1 MPFLCSKHK
10 IYVRIYIRTAIFAH
24 SRVPLKREPSGLLWG
39 SSNKHIH
46 IRRKGTTTTMSSSN
60 KINIYV
66 AHMLCASSVCIQ
78 HFMFSALG
86 FLYLFGFLCL
96 LCADAYI
103 YIYAAASLSR
113 ILGAHQH
120 IAADGH
126 FGVASAHL
134 RNEQSALRQWWWRW
148 WFCEVYSVSTMW
160 HTYSEICCNVS
171 IFGHARLLE
180 HRNIFSIYIFMVEWE
195 QMVWCLMVRFL
206 SKKD

>member
-103 YIYAAASLSR
+103 YICCCIVVTHTWRAPAYRCWWPLWGSISASPQWAECAATVVVAVVVLWSL
-113 ILGAHQH
+113 
-120 IAADGH
+120 
-126 FGVASAHL
+126 
-134 RNEQSALRQWWWRW
+134 
-148 WFCEVYSVSTMW
+148 
-160 HTYSEICCNVS
+160 
-171 IFGHARLLE
+171 
-180 HRNIFSIYIFMVEWE
+180 
-195 QMVWCLMVRFL
+195 
-206 SKKD
+206 